1 MRLTNMLIINLLFFI
16 FLLNTVVLS
25 EGYLINKL
33 YFFYMFL
40 IDNCEEGW
48 TYFQPSGKCYK
59 FFTDWKTWDEAR
71 AYCLSVGKNGVKK
84 LIIFFELTISDRECW
99 HQ

>member
-1 MRLTNMLIINLLFFI
+1 
-16 FLLNTVVLS
+16 
-25 EGYLINKL
+25 
-33 YFFYMFL
+33 MFL